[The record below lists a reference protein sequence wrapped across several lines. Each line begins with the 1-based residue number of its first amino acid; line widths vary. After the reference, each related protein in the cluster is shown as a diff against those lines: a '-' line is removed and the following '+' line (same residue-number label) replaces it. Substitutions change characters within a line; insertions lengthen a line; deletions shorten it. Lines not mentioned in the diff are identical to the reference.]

1 MRGWPEEVIAWLR
14 ENVPGR
20 TTKQVTELINQQG
33 FDKKY
38 GMVFSDAVIKNAKNR
53 YGIKSGTAGGFPKG
67 YSLKYPEGMESYIR
81 SIAAG
86 RKTKEIAELVSAHFG
101 IEFSEKQCRAYK
113 KNHDI
118 ISGVDCRFDKGHVPA
133 NKGILKEA
141 ANTRKAFIEGILS
154 GRIKKVTNEEKVVAE
169 LFEQMM
175 SWETFTGHN
184 TLKEFFLGDKCYN
197 AQKEDVEAAEKKME
211 GLSVL
216 HKLLCMVSAMVADAD
231 LVDWNYTY
239 STGKGE
245 KTKAFYKVLE
255 LYGFQ
260 YPNDEEKGVVEGTS
274 DLYVKKEGAK

>member
-1 MRGWPEEVIAWLR
+1 ML
-14 ENVPGR
+14 
-20 TTKQVTELINQQG
+20 
-33 FDKKY
+33 
-38 GMVFSDAVIKNAKNR
+38 
-53 YGIKSGTAGGFPKG
+53 
-67 YSLKYPEGMESYIR
+67 
-81 SIAAG
+81 
-86 RKTKEIAELVSAHFG
+86 H
-101 IEFSEKQCRAYK
+101 
-113 KNHDI
+113 
-118 ISGVDCRFDKGHVPA
+118 
-133 NKGILKEA
+133 
-141 ANTRKAFIEGILS
+141 
-154 GRIKKVTNEEKVVAE
+154 
-169 LFEQMM
+169 
-175 SWETFTGHN
+175 
-184 TLKEFFLGDKCYN
+184 N

>member
-1 MRGWPEEVIAWLR
+1 MEEIAYQSAGNALPMGIRQRGQSARNGDKNGFVSRLFGFIGKKAGMNQEEIDSAVEEVLKGNSVSFNER
-14 ENVPGR
+14 FNE
-20 TTKQVTELINQQG
+20 
-33 FDKKY
+33 
-38 GMVFSDAVIKNAKNR
+38 IKNR
-53 YGIKSGTAGGFPKG
+53 
-67 YSLKYPEGMESYIR
+67 
-81 SIAAG
+81 
-86 RKTKEIAELVSAHFG
+86 
-101 IEFSEKQCRAYK
+101 
-113 KNHDI
+113 
-118 ISGVDCRFDKGHVPA
+118 
-133 NKGILKEA
+133 
-141 ANTRKAFIEGILS
+141 
-154 GRIKKVTNEEKVVAE
+154 KVVAE

>member
-1 MRGWPEEVIAWLR
+1 M
-14 ENVPGR
+14 
-20 TTKQVTELINQQG
+20 
-33 FDKKY
+33 
-38 GMVFSDAVIKNAKNR
+38 
-53 YGIKSGTAGGFPKG
+53 
-67 YSLKYPEGMESYIR
+67 
-81 SIAAG
+81 
-86 RKTKEIAELVSAHFG
+86 
-101 IEFSEKQCRAYK
+101 
-113 KNHDI
+113 
-118 ISGVDCRFDKGHVPA
+118 
-133 NKGILKEA
+133 
-141 ANTRKAFIEGILS
+141 FIEGILS
-154 GRIKKVTNEEKVVAE
+154 DRIKKVTNEEKVVAE

-239 STGKGE
+239 STGTGE